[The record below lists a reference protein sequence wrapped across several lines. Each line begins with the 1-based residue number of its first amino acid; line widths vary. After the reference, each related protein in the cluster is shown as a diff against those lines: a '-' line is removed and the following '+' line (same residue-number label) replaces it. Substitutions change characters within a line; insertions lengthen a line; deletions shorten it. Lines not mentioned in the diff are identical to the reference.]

1 MSEYPHTLTLSL
13 TIAGDTDTW
22 NEVLVFLKDTAAGWE
37 VTGIGRT
44 FLEAI
49 ANLVE
54 AIEQMSIVPPDVK
67 AQLLRGGI
75 QLTVMPWGFS
85 NPVQGNEN
93 PLGDATIQDTAPKA

>member
-1 MSEYPHTLTLSL
+1 MSVYPHTLQLSL
-13 TIAGDTDTW
+13 TISGSTETW
-22 NEVLVFLKDTAAGWE
+22 SEVMVFLKDTKAGWE

-75 QLTVMPWGFS
+75 QLSVMPWGDG
-85 NPVQGNEN
+85 NLVQGQEN
-93 PLGDATIQDTAPKA
+93 PLGDD